1 MDKDL
6 GESVTYWLQEWRDGN
21 QSALERVTAL
31 IYRDLRRRAAHYLA
45 GEQVGHTLQP
55 TALVH
60 EAYLQVASIRDVD
73 WQTRGHFIAL
83 MAQIMRRVLIDHARR
98 RKSAKRTPPM
108 ASEPSGEMT
117 PATLDLLVVD
127 EALTRMTGRYP
138 RLAQVVELRF
148 WGGLES
154 EEIAQVLDVSLTT
167 VERDWRFAR
176 AWLQDQIGT
185 APD

>member
-1 MDKDL
+1 
-6 GESVTYWLQEWRDGN
+6 
-21 QSALERVTAL
+21 
-31 IYRDLRRRAAHYLA
+31 
-45 GEQVGHTLQP
+45 
-55 TALVH
+55 
-60 EAYLQVASIRDVD
+60 
-73 WQTRGHFIAL
+73 
-83 MAQIMRRVLIDHARR
+83 
-98 RKSAKRTPPM
+98 M